1 MSCSRDVSRASQTSH
16 PAHVW
21 LDFSSHAQDEHQRL
35 PPCPRQKFPMRTALA
50 AVLLLAHFSATGR
63 CEDPQKVLRIGI
75 HEKPPYATKGNA
87 GEWTG
92 IAVELWNSIAV
103 QTGIRFEFVETP
115 YQDILTNVS
124 SGKLDA
130 AVGEIEVTTEAE
142 KMVDF
147 TQPYLMSSIG
157 IALQSRAWHPD
168 WVSIAKE
175 FFNWTLVQVLLAI
188 MLGMLVVSVLIW
200 CVERNHHQGHF
211 RGGMSGFGSALWFAA
226 VTMTTVGY
234 GDKTPSTLAG
244 RLISFAWMLA
254 GVLLV
259 ASFTA
264 AVAASVAAARVNE
277 MVARPSD
284 LYRVPCGV
292 MADSVPQQYLQKLGI
307 PARAYHSIEQ
317 ALQALSRGE
326 IEAVVAD
333 RISLRYLAKSM
344 PEDDPGVRFRVSPV
358 TFQDMFIGIPVHSKL
373 PEFED
378 INVALLSTTSSEK
391 WQGTLRHWL
400 IRDRE

>member
-1 MSCSRDVSRASQTSH
+1 MHRMPIKAS
-16 PAHVW
+16 
-21 LDFSSHAQDEHQRL
+21 L
-35 PPCPRQKFPMRTALA
+35 LA
-50 AVLLLAHFSATGR
+50 FLLLALFAGAGR
-63 CEDPQKVLRIGI
+63 CEEPQKVLRIGI
-75 HEKPPYATKGNA
+75 HEKPPYATKDSS
-87 GEWTG
+87 GEWSG
-92 IAVELWNSIAV
+92 IAVDLWNSIAV
-103 QTGIRFEFVETP
+103 QTGIRFQFVETP
-115 YQDILTNVS
+115 YQDILANVS

-130 AVGEIEVTTEAE
+130 AVGEIEVTTESE
-142 KMVDF
+142 KIADF

-157 IALQSRAWHPD
+157 IALQNRAWHPD

-188 MLGMLVVSVLIW
+188 MAGMLVVSALIW
-200 CVERNHHQGHF
+200 FVERDHHLGHF

-234 GDKTPSTLAG
+234 GDKTPSTLLG
-244 RLISFAWMLA
+244 RLISFLWMLA

-277 MVARPSD
+277 MVTRPSD
-284 LYRVPCGV
+284 LYRVSCGV
-292 MADSVPQQYLQKLGI
+292 MADSVPQHYLQKQGI
-307 PARAYHSIEQ
+307 PARAYRSNER
-317 ALQALSRGE
+317 ALEALSRGE

-333 RISLRYLAKSM
+333 RISLRYLAKNM
-344 PEDDPGVRFRVSPV
+344 PEGDPGVRFRVSSV

-378 INVALLSTTSSEK
+378 INVALLNTTSSEK
-391 WQGTLRHWL
+391 WQDTLRHWL
-400 IRDRE
+400 VRDQE